1 RTALGLARADTRPFF
16 AALSELKQEGFFL
29 RHPVR
34 IILRATGHDELY
46 SESLTDLGISDFVTL
61 EPGVPYRDALQEML
75 KADGLLIF
83 QSSGCNHQIPAKAYE
98 YLRAGRPILSLTD
111 SAGDTA
117 QLLLRNGQSAI
128 ADLLDKDDIKSAIRT
143 FVPGIA
149 ASEGGP
155 DIDVLRYTR
164 RGQTA
169 HLAALF
175 DELSGKGAASE
186 TTQ

>member
-1 RTALGLARADTRPFF
+1 LG
-16 AALSELKQEGFFL
+16 ELKREGFFTQQ
-29 RHPVR
+29 PVR
-34 IILRATGHDELY
+34 VILRATGHDELY
-46 SESLTDLGISDFVTL
+46 RESLTDLDIADIVTL

-117 QLLLRNGQSAI
+117 QLLQRNGQSAM
-128 ADLLDKDDIKSAIRT
+128 ADLLDKDDIKSAIRA
-143 FVPGIA
+143 FVPGLR
-149 ASEGGP
+149 ASEGAT
-155 DIDVLRYTR
+155 DTDVSRYSR

-175 DELSGKGAASE
+175 NELSGKSGASE